1 MIALLPAEAYRDNL
15 TIDWITQYKSSDE
28 ETASLFNDLV
38 RSELAEKAATGGIK
52 GLAALNLRTAGVRQI
67 SNDGA
72 GSFASQ

>member
-1 MIALLPAEAYRDNL
+1 M
-15 TIDWITQYKSSDE
+15 
-28 ETASLFNDLV
+28 FNDLV

-52 GLAALNLRTAGVRQI
+52 GLAALNLRTAGFRQI